1 MDHVPAAG
9 PRIDEDAL
17 RGLIRLSRQAETA
30 MVEFSLSLAQ
40 YRVLDRL
47 SGGRA
52 VGKSLAEWLAVRPPT
67 VTSLVDGLVARGLV
81 RRTVDESDR
90 RRVSHELT
98 GPGRETYR
106 AVTAA
111 IAARLERVARHA
123 DDPEQAAAMIGALA
137 AWNAALGRASAT
149 HPATPPPARRTGARP

>member
-1 MDHVPAAG
+1 MPAAG

-52 VGKSLAEWLAVRPPT
+52 AGKSLAEWLAVRPPT

-81 RRTVDESDR
+81 RRTTDPEDR

-98 GPGRETYR
+98 EQGGATYR
-106 AVTAA
+106 AVTEAV
-111 IAARLERVARHA
+111 AARLSWVAEHAESPERAT
-123 DDPEQAAAMIGALA
+123 EMIGALA
-137 AWNAALGRASAT
+137 DWNAALGRTS
-149 HPATPPPARRTGARP
+149 GARSRAGGPPGRAEAGR